1 MSDSFLTTLRKPRVN
16 IFDIS
21 ISLFDLSGTL
31 LISYLI
37 ARQFELNIPLV
48 MISSIPLGYLTHEYF
63 KISTPLTDKINETL
77 QSTDSKIN

>member
-37 ARQFELNIPLV
+37 ARQFDLNTPLV
-48 MISSIPLGYLTHEYF
+48 MVSSIPLGYLVHEYF
-63 KISTPLTDKINETL
+63 QVSTPLTDKINDIL
-77 QSTDSKIN
+77 HSSDSKIN